1 MATLRPTKA
10 ETAARPRQ
18 DAAAPVTLTPLDRQ
32 RRRLYWP
39 LLLPALLLYLAF
51 LIGPALFGVYASLTT
66 WRGSGDEMLWVGL
79 AQYRRLLAD
88 PVFHQVFWNTLAI
101 TVVCGI
107 GIFAV
112 TFGMTIL
119 LREMRGRKT
128 LRALIFFPYI
138 ISPIVIAIGLGLLLA
153 PEGAFNEALRSG
165 GLPGLVRPWLSPEYL
180 FRTILLGI
188 IWVSTGFYVII
199 MMAGVDQIPSYYYED
214 SELGGANLWQK
225 FRNVTLPL
233 SWDVVS
239 VAAVLWVINSV
250 RIFEFII
257 AFGGL
262 GDAPPVRAQNVP
274 LYQFFQTTGG
284 RMPPYNLGYG
294 AAMGVV
300 MVALVAILVVLLR
313 RLMRRDAISF

>member
-1 MATLRPTKA
+1 MTTLQRGKA
-10 ETAARPRQ
+10 GVGGDSSAESPPSAR
-18 DAAAPVTLTPLDRQ
+18 LTPLDRQ

-39 LLLPALLLYLAF
+39 LLLPALLLYLSF
-51 LIGPALFGVYASLTT
+51 LIGPALFGVYASFTT
-66 WRGSGDEMLWVGL
+66 WRGAGDEMLWVGG
-79 AQYRRLLAD
+79 AQYRRLLVD
-88 PVFHQVFWNTLAI
+88 PIFHQVFWNTLAI
-101 TVVCGI
+101 TVVCGVA
-107 GIFAV
+107 IFII
-112 TFGMTIL
+112 TFAMTTL
-119 LREMRGRKT
+119 LRELRGRKS

-165 GLPGLVRPWLSPEYL
+165 GLEALVRPWLSPENL
-180 FRTILLGI
+180 FRTIMIGI

-199 MMAGVDQIPSYYYED
+199 MMAGVDQIPRYYYED

-262 GDAPPVRAQNVP
+262 GDSPPVRAQNIP

-300 MVALVAILVVLLR
+300 MVALVAILVLLVR
-313 RLMRRDAISF
+313 RLMRRDAIQF